1 MRIYHES
8 PALKSEI
15 VRQLCGKWDGN
26 DWYYNSLILR
36 LRLRPAGEW
45 LATYEPTYMTMV
57 AYVHGFLWKCW
68 YLGYSQI
75 SWIITLPIW
84 NGPLG
89 SFGKYTI
96 FSHPSQSSWDFPDQT
111 IPMLEAIFSADAAW
125 WPHSGGPLAPKWQR
139 SQIKTSDAQSNPSTA
154 SNPKTSSD
162 SSADLEKLYRR
173 DQYCTI
179 L

>member
-1 MRIYHES
+1 M
-8 PALKSEI
+8 
-15 VRQLCGKWDGN
+15 WD
-26 DWYYNSLILR
+26 SKILFKPSTIR
-36 LRLRPAGEW
+36 EPSKCCVGLSKDTGFRGAIFHAD
-45 LATYEPTYMTMV
+45 LAWVTR
-57 AYVHGFLWKCW
+57 FLWKCC

-75 SWIITLPIW
+75 CWIITLPTR

-89 SFGKYTI
+89 SIPHFHTLPRVHGI
-96 FSHPSQSSWDFPDQT
+96 SLT
-111 IPMLEAIFSADAAW
+111 IPMLEAICSADAAW

-162 SSADLEKLYRR
+162 SSADLEKLYRG